1 MADQQ
6 AQGQQEQGP
15 EATGSFYPPPP
26 YFWESFTPEKLAQL
40 EELRDEQNGLQVTA
54 GETSKTA
61 HLLNLP
67 TELRFLQPPPPPTDG
82 AWQCFGSNWTLKD
95 ELPSL
100 QEMGT
105 EQLYSPPASPTGTG
119 KFTQHTD
126 RAFVL
131 KKIAKSLLLNFL
143 ELIGIL
149 GVNPDQVCIHSFLG
163 LTLAR
168 RALIIGISIKTKRTI
183 SERCLLICI
192 TCSTNIGRTKPGN
205 R

>member
-6 AQGQQEQGP
+6 GQEPVP
-15 EATGSFYPPPP
+15 EANGSFYPPPP

-40 EELRDEQNGLQVTA
+40 EELREAQVESQ
-54 GETSKTA
+54 GTSREASKSI

-82 AWQCFGSNWTLKD
+82 AWQCFGSTWTLKD
-95 ELPSL
+95 ELPTL

-105 EQLYSPPASPTGTG
+105 EQLYSPPASPSGTG

-126 RAFVL
+126 RAMVL

-143 ELIGIL
+143 ELVGIL
-149 GVNPDQVCIHSFLG
+149 GVNPDQVS
-163 LTLAR
+163 
-168 RALIIGISIKTKRTI
+168 SI
-183 SERCLLICI
+183 LLYMLSLWDWC
-192 TCSTNIGRTKPGN
+192 
-205 R
+205 